1 MVIKGHS
8 IGPLLKRTAKEV
20 MDDNVLGLA
29 AQNAYYFFFSLF
41 PIFLFLAPLISIV
54 GDKQKVF
61 DFLLGQLA
69 QVVPA
74 DAFALIADVV
84 KNVVLVD
91 NAPGLVSVGALLALW
106 AGSNIFSGLID
117 ALNAAYDVSDSRPW
131 WKKKLIA
138 IACLLGVGGMF
149 ALATIVMLGGE
160 DVVAW
165 MADLLR
171 LGETGRWIWTV
182 IQFPIAF
189 AILVFTACIVYR
201 FLPNVRQN
209 KWHILVG
216 AMFTTIVWLIVTMA
230 FRYYVQNFGN
240 YNATYGTIGGVIA
253 LMTWMYLSMIVL
265 LIGGE
270 LAAELMHGTGAMQP
284 RSGTLFGGRVS
295 TGASPRATSTERV
308 DRIEPLASGGA

>member
-41 PIFLFLAPLISIV
+41 PIFLFLAPLISLV
-54 GDKQKVF
+54 GDKRKMF
-61 DFLLGQLA
+61 DFLFQQLA
-69 QVVPA
+69 SVVPA
-74 DAFALIADVV
+74 DAYKIIAEVVEGVVFAE
-84 KNVVLVD
+84 
-91 NAPGLVSVGALLALW
+91 NAPGLVSVGAVLALW

-138 IACLLGVGGMF
+138 IACLLGVGAMF
-149 ALATIVMLGGE
+149 VFATIVMLGGE

-165 MADLLR
+165 VSDLLR
-171 LGETGRWIWTV
+171 IGETGRWIWTIV
-182 IQFPIAF
+182 QFPIAF
-189 AILVFTACIVYR
+189 AILVLTACVVYR

-216 AMFTTIVWLIVTMA
+216 ALFTTIVWLIVTLA
-230 FRYYVQNFGN
+230 FRFYVQNFGS
-240 YNATYGTIGGVIA
+240 YNATYGTIGGVIV

-265 LIGGE
+265 LTGGE

-295 TGASPRATSTERV
+295 TGASPRDTSTDRV
-308 DRIEPLASGGA
+308 DRVEPLASGRS